1 LFAYLFFVPFWNGL
15 VEYHSTRIVSCIHSW
30 AGAGFSECVN
40 GMAFGSTIQKA
51 TFRSKK
57 DGCGVESMATVHS
70 FILFLGEVLLWMEDE
85 IPVGAKA
92 GSTIEKSWR

>member
-1 LFAYLFFVPFWNGL
+1 LRTFSLFPSGTGWWNTIPRGL
-15 VEYHSTRIVSCIHSW
+15 NHSFIHGQEQVSASV
-30 AGAGFSECVN
+30 SVN